1 MKVQQLLGKHL
12 PGYAVDSVTL
22 LGEGWDNIAYEVN
35 GELIVRF
42 SKDDEPAQAVSR
54 EAAVLSVVRQW
65 SALAVPLLLFSDPG
79 AGALAY
85 PKLEGLPLNECQG
98 IDGHAVGRVLGEFHR
113 GLHGA
118 PLADVTGV
126 DDRPLPELLAEAAQD
141 YRLVADL
148 VPQRFRPAIARFLQ
162 AQPPPRGTELVFCHN
177 DLGAEH
183 ILANDAGEPLAV
195 IDWTDAA
202 MADPARD
209 PGLVLRDLGPE
220 VFEAMNPGD
229 WAQRSWFYA
238 RCSVLADI
246 VYGVRERQPHY
257 RDEGLASLA
266 HLFLEQ
272 AG

>member
-1 MKVQQLLGKHL
+1 MEVPQLLGKHL
-12 PGYAVDSVTL
+12 PGYAIETVSL
-22 LGEGWDNIAYEVN
+22 LGEGWDNVAYEVN

-42 SKDDEPAQAVSR
+42 SKDDDPVRAVSR

-65 SALAVPLLLFSDPG
+65 STLAVPHLLFSDPG

-85 PKLEGLPLNECQG
+85 PKLKGLPLNECQG
-98 IDGHAVGRVLGEFHR
+98 IDAHAVGRVLAEFHR

-118 PLADVTGV
+118 PLADIAGT
-126 DDRPLPELLAEAAQD
+126 DDEPFQDHLAEAAED
-141 YRLVADL
+141 YALVAEL
-148 VPQRFRPAIARFLQ
+148 VPQRFRPAIARFLD
-162 AQPPPRGTELVFCHN
+162 AEPPPRGKELVFCHN

-183 ILANDAGEPLAV
+183 ILASDAGEPLAV

-229 WAQRSWFYA
+229 WAPRSWFYA
-238 RCSVLADI
+238 RCSVLGDI
-246 VYGVRERQPHY
+246 AYGVRERQPHY

-266 HLFLEQ
+266 HLFSEQ